1 MCVLGCE
8 RDLWEGCLGVRMSEE
23 VCLWTCVLMSGGT
36 CMIKCQSYHLE
47 MECAG
52 SGGRCLGSGVW
63 VGLGVVYLGVGI
75 CVEL

>member
-1 MCVLGCE
+1 MCLDMCADVWVYMYDE
-8 RDLWEGCLGVRMSEE
+8 MSEH
-23 VCLWTCVLMSGGT
+23 
-36 CMIKCQSYHLE
+36 HLE